1 MHQNTYPYRMIVVCK
16 KKLKEIF
23 LKASLIAKD
32 NLADDSWQAII
43 KYEKQSI
50 RIKLWAF
57 SLISL
62 TSFIVLIPVL
72 KTMLSNFSQ
81 SGFYEYLSLVFS
93 SGGLIISYWRDF
105 LSSLAE
111 SLPVMSIALSL
122 TLIVILFMSLK
133 YVTREIIKGQLILS

>member
-1 MHQNTYPYRMIVVCK
+1 MQ

>member
-1 MHQNTYPYRMIVVCK
+1 MQ

-105 LSSLAE
+105 LTSLAE